1 MVVVMENQHEQKEF
15 FDRFFEE
22 KVVKNVSYVIKH
34 NKSTFVIETKALI
47 KAIPYFTK
55 NVRDSI
61 ERGLRIVDL
70 VNGNVDEFLE
80 KQAELYVKMNF

>member
-1 MVVVMENQHEQKEF
+1 
-15 FDRFFEE
+15 
-22 KVVKNVSYVIKH
+22 VKNVSYVINYK
-34 NKSTFVIETKALI
+34 KSTFVIETKALI

-70 VNGNVDEFLE
+70 VNG
-80 KQAELYVKMNF
+80 KM